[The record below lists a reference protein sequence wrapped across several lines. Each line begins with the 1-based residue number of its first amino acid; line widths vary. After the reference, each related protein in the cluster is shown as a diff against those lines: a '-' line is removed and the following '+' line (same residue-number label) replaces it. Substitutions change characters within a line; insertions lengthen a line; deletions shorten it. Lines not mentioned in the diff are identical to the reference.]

1 MNQITVKKYIKK
13 ILIHAKRSMSL
24 VSLHPY
30 SFTIRNRNALTI
42 TLTDDSDIVAAAKIG
57 DSKMP
62 KNGYS
67 TPTAIGTPAI

>member
-1 MNQITVKKYIKK
+1 
-13 ILIHAKRSMSL
+13 MSL